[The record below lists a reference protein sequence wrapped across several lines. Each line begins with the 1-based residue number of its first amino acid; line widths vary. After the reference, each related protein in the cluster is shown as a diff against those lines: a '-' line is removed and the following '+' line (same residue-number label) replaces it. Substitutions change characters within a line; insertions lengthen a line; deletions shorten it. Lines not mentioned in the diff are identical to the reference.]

1 MKKRI
6 GIILLLVGLLSGCF
20 GGSGKTPF
28 IRQYVL
34 EYPPP
39 QVSIGVRPSANE
51 TIRVERFFAD
61 RMFMGQAMLYRSGPH
76 LRDAYPAQR
85 WRVGPG
91 DMVTE
96 FLRRDLREAR
106 LFRAVL
112 SERDADEARFSV
124 TGGVEQFIESREASD
139 RRAVLTATITLMDLS
154 RKETAGLVVFQK
166 TYRAEA
172 AIAGEGG
179 AGLAAAMSLAMSDL
193 SRQVIAD
200 ISAALASK
208 SPAK

>member
-1 MKKRI
+1 MKQRI
-6 GIILLLVGLLSGCF
+6 GIILLLVCLMSGCI
-20 GGSGKTPF
+20 GGAGKTPF

-39 QVSIGVRPSANE
+39 QGGTHSATGA
-51 TIRVERFFAD
+51 TIRVERFSAD
-61 RMFMGQAMLYRSGPH
+61 RMFMGQAMLYWQGPN
-76 LRDAYPAQR
+76 LREAYPAQR
-85 WRVGPG
+85 WRVAPG

-96 FLRRDLREAR
+96 FLRRDLREAG

-112 SERDADEARFSV
+112 SERDAEEVRFFV
-124 TGGVEQFIESREASD
+124 TGGVEQFLESREMSGRKAL
-139 RRAVLTATITLMDLS
+139 LTATITLLDLS

-166 TYRAEA
+166 TYRVEA

-179 AGLAAAMSLAMSDL
+179 AGLAGAMSLAMSDL

-200 ISAALASK
+200 IAAALR
-208 SPAK
+208 

>member
-1 MKKRI
+1 MKQRI
-6 GIILLLVGLLSGCF
+6 GIFLLLIGLLSGCF
-20 GGSGKTPF
+20 GGAGKTPF

-39 QVSIGVRPSANE
+39 QGSIGMRSAANE

-61 RMFMGQAMLYRSGPH
+61 RMFIGQAMLYRSGPY
-76 LRDAYPAQR
+76 LREAYTAQR

-96 FLRRDLREAR
+96 FLRRDLRESG

-112 SERDADEARFSV
+112 SERDAEEVRFSLM
-124 TGGVEQFIESREASD
+124 GGVEQFIESREAG
-139 RRAVLTATITLMDLS
+139 RKALLTATITLLDLS

-166 TYRAEA
+166 TYRVEA

-179 AGLAAAMSLAMSDL
+179 AGLAGAMSLAMSDL

-200 ISAALASK
+200 ISAGLALK
-208 SPAK
+208 IPTK